1 MLVRPKQPPLGMAIM
16 RAFQSV
22 GVEVT
27 LQPDQ
32 ADVVIQKV
40 GIGKSINPA

>member
-1 MLVRPKQPPLGMAIM
+1 MAIM

-22 GVEVT
+22 GVKVT
-27 LQPDQ
+27 PQPNQ

-40 GIGKSINPA
+40 GIGKSINLT